1 MTDQLLKKRT
11 EAPRSKVAKPR
22 YLLLWER
29 IQQLELKLR
38 NQESINETIIREFSK
53 KVLPLEE
60 QVTLEIIELTKDI
73 MRLFHSSEDNANRS
87 LLGFWVLDNFK
98 LLAAHPFANES
109 DVQELYD
116 EWRLPIQGTDD
127 MIEAQLS
134 LLMAS
139 RDDLPGQSKVRSN
152 YPDADM
158 FAAKKEPPKRPASAV
173 FEDSE
178 DFSVGT
184 EQSQHNDSEF
194 DPSSSAHE
202 SDHRAEKK
210 TNRAQSKKKSAKTS
224 TVGKEKLD
232 NLFDID
238 KLFRRIA
245 KAVHPDR
252 EQDEDKKA
260 QKHAIMSDCLNARNN
275 GDIASLLA
283 LYAEHVGDL
292 PTNWS
297 DERSGELVHALETQL
312 LELENRAAKL
322 HSHDPLLQ
330 LILNRY
336 LAYDTQDVARRIN
349 IHKEKISEKLQGLQ
363 QQRENLKTDEG
374 FLDALAERRDIELD
388 RLTLSNLTS

>member
-210 TNRAQSKKKSAKTS
+210 TNR
-224 TVGKEKLD
+224 
-232 NLFDID
+232 
-238 KLFRRIA
+238 RRIA